1 MIFFPGFVSNRAI
14 RSIKIRS
21 LSSRIFIG
29 DNLVYIRYNFSIN
42 CIICICLLNFIKKKN
57 QYIMMNSV
65 PGDQELPLEEHI
77 KELRSR
83 MLVVVIPITL
93 ITAVVFIY
101 SGILLKLIWNNAI
114 PVPMTVYSPMEL
126 ILTRFK
132 LSLVAALFIGIPL
145 LVYEGFMF
153 TAKGLYKN
161 EKMFFIKIVPFSF
174 ILFLFGAILAYFV
187 VLPILFKYTIFYSN
201 DVADPQVSVIKTID
215 TIITLILGFGLVF
228 QFPLLLVSAIKM
240 GLLKRDFIKGKRKFI
255 YGALIAFAFFIT
267 PDPTAISELIV
278 ALVLVMLFE
287 FSLVIARYF

>member
-1 MIFFPGFVSNRAI
+1 
-14 RSIKIRS
+14 
-21 LSSRIFIG
+21 
-29 DNLVYIRYNFSIN
+29 
-42 CIICICLLNFIKKKN
+42 
-57 QYIMMNSV
+57 MNSV

-83 MLVVVIPITL
+83 MLVVAIPIIL
-93 ITAVVFIY
+93 ITSIAFIY
-101 SGILLKLIWNNAI
+101 SGVLLKLIWNNAI
-114 PVPMTVYSPMEL
+114 PLPMTIYSPMEL

-132 LSLVAALFIGIPL
+132 LSLVTALFIGIPL

-174 ILFLFGAILAYFV
+174 ILFMLGAILAYFF

-201 DVADPQVSVIKTID
+201 DVANPQVSVIKTID
-215 TIITLILGFGLVF
+215 TIITLILGFGLIF
-228 QFPLLLVSAIKM
+228 QFPLLLISAIKM
-240 GLLKRDFIKGKRKFI
+240 GLLKRDFIRGKRKFV

-287 FSLVIARYF
+287 FSLMIARYF